1 MVFNISLFLI
11 QNTLHV
17 SNSKGTSQ
25 DKVILDIASVDHADD
40 MSSSADCAESECG
53 LCEVVRPLWPGSSVT
68 GW

>member
-1 MVFNISLFLI
+1 MVCNISLFLI

-17 SNSKGTSQ
+17 SNSKGTSR
-25 DKVILDIASVDHADD
+25 DKVILDKGIVDHADD
-40 MSSSADCAESECG
+40 MSSSADWSESECG